1 MTLSKLLQ
9 LLVLLE
15 NEQETSNLQGLS
27 SLPAS
32 VSSCLGQFLLP
43 PPHSSPSSWLMEM
56 GSVSTKA
63 LVLRWGC

>member
-15 NEQETSNLQGLS
+15 NEQETSNLQGPS
-27 SLPAS
+27 NLPAS

-43 PPHSSPSSWLMEM
+43 PPYSSPSSWLKEM
-56 GSVSTKA
+56 GSVSTKGQP
-63 LVLRWGC
+63 WS